1 MVAQVFPPGHYMFG
15 SSLTKQS
22 PAPEPIRFYTEQWIT
37 DVDYL
42 PTNPVDLKT
51 LRIKFEESVRR
62 HLLAEV
68 QAHICIEF
76 CNNSRHDF
84 FSRFPTACCSLGAST
99 PP

>member
-1 MVAQVFPPGHYMFG
+1 MVG

-37 DVDYL
+37 EVDYL

-68 QAHICIEF
+68 QNAPCYSYIWTI
-76 CNNSRHDF
+76 
-84 FSRFPTACCSLGAST
+84 L
-99 PP
+99 